1 MSNAE
6 HAFENAIRA
15 LEEGRPFE
23 EWKSIDISLDYVSAT
38 AEEIWDMAQYAVYTR
53 CEYGCPYDHNR

>member
-6 HAFENAIRA
+6 HAFENAICA
-15 LEEGRPFE
+15 LEEGRSFK
-23 EWKSIDISLDYVSAT
+23 EWKDNDINLGYVSAT

-53 CEYGCPYDHNR
+53 CEYGCPRKEN